1 MSYAKKYRGEHPQSL
16 IMEHEEAQRSP
27 RGELGR
33 LEGSRVQGSLQGN
46 LRRLEGG
53 SKGASKGT

>member
-1 MSYAKKYRGEHPQSL
+1 MSYAKKYRGEHPESL
-16 IMEHEEAQRSP
+16 IREHEAQRSP

-33 LEGSRVQGSLQGN
+33 LEGSRVHGSLHGN